1 MSPQARAFAPGNI
14 SGVFKIVADPDPTK
28 MHSLGMGLTVSDGVV
43 ATVRPADRTTISF
56 NGQDIA
62 FPTVVSA
69 LSRLTSQ
76 PLQVEIETA
85 LQLSAGF
92 GLSGASALA
101 VVWAVNDL
109 LDLGKTEHDLAMI
122 AHVAEVEN
130 LTGLGDVCA
139 QYRGG
144 CLVKL
149 TAGDP
154 LGAERLSVPDQPIYY
169 QYFGP
174 IHTSDVLADVE
185 RRARINAAADS
196 ALETLKELVRL
207 DAVDFNACVRLSKRF
222 AVDSGLLTDDRVRR
236 IIEEVEAEGGSA
248 SMIMLGHAVFSTRS
262 FAGAKQTML
271 GIHRVRS
278 L

>member
-1 MSPQARAFAPGNI
+1 MSAQARAFAPGNI
-14 SGVFKIVADPDPTK
+14 SGVFKIVADPDPAK

-43 ATVRPADRTTISF
+43 ATVRPADRTTIGF
-56 NGQDIA
+56 NGQDID

-69 LSRLTSQ
+69 LDKLTPQ
-76 PLQVEIETA
+76 PFQVEIETP

-101 VVWAVNDL
+101 VAWAVNDL
-109 LDLGKTEHDLAMI
+109 LDLGKTEHDLAMV

-139 QYRGG
+139 QYHGG

-154 LGAERLSVPDQPIYY
+154 LAVERLSVPDQPIYY
-169 QYFGP
+169 RYFGP
-174 IHTSDVLADVE
+174 IHTRDVLADLE
-185 RRARINAAADS
+185 QRARINAAADS
-196 ALETLKELVRL
+196 ALQGLAELVRL
-207 DAVDFNACVRLSKRF
+207 DEVDFNACVRLSKRF

-236 IIEEVEAEGGSA
+236 IIEEVEADGGSA

-262 FAGAKQTML
+262 FAGAQQTML
-271 GIHRVRS
+271 GIYRVRS